1 MKKLLVT
8 LAAVLVSASAFAQ
21 GSVSFSNRTSG
32 GDWKVALDN
41 GTAAGLSPSPIS
53 VNIFLA
59 DASGTAP
66 TGASLASTTFRTS
79 PAAAAFFVNPI
90 DEIDVANLAPGT
102 SSQKFVAQI
111 TGANLKGPVNVGLII
126 NPGAPAGG
134 GTPPAPPG
142 ELLPADATLI
152 GSTLAL
158 PTVPE
163 PSTIALGVLGAAAL
177 MLRRRK

>member
-41 GTAAGLSPSPIS
+41 GTAAGLSPSPIA

-66 TGASLASTTFRTS
+66 TGASLGSTTFRTT
-79 PAAAAFFVNPI
+79 PAAAAFFVNSI
-90 DEIDVANLAPGT
+90 DEIDVANLAPGS
-102 SSQKFVAQI
+102 SSQKFVAQFS
-111 TGANLKGPVNVGLII
+111 GANIQ
-126 NPGAPAGG
+126 
-134 GTPPAPPG
+134 T
-142 ELLPADATLI
+142 T
-152 GSTLAL
+152 TY
-158 PTVPE
+158 
-163 PSTIALGVLGAAAL
+163 
-177 MLRRRK
+177 RW